1 MSRSPF
7 LFNVADLRRE
17 RALARAVSVAAPVE
31 WGVEMSRVLA
41 DPPLDAELELSALSG
56 GIRVHGTATVTVHH
70 TCHRCLE
77 EWDEEVGVPVDQ
89 LYVEASRAD
98 DDDYA
103 FSGDQ
108 IDLEPMLRD
117 EVLLAMPLVPTCP
130 EGCEGLVDSPQT
142 DLNTPTP
149 EEQGETSSPF
159 AVLKDLLDEGQ

>member
-1 MSRSPF
+1 MPR
-7 LFNVADLRRE
+7 
-17 RALARAVSVAAPVE
+17 PVE
-31 WGVEMSRVLA
+31 VNAEVEWAVEMSRVVAEPALEG
-41 DPPLDAELELSALSG
+41 ELELSALSG

-77 EWDEEVGVPVDQ
+77 EWDEEVDVPVDQ
-89 LYVEASRAD
+89 LFVEASRAD
-98 DDDYA
+98 DDDYS

-142 DLNTPTP
+142 DLNTPIP